1 MVHPKV
7 GYDAGKKT
15 KGRKRHLLVDT
26 LGLMMVV
33 VVSAASLPER
43 EGAKLVFQK
52 LYQSKQLYSRLVTIW
67 VRESKIRQSSKT
79 TICASGAAR
88 I

>member
-1 MVHPKV
+1 MVHPEV
-7 GYDAGKKT
+7 GYDGEKKT

-33 VVSAASLPER
+33 VVTAASLPER

-52 LYQSKQLYSRLVTIW
+52 VD
-67 VRESKIRQSSKT
+67 ESKKQRLSFSHYL
-79 TICASGAAR
+79 AR
-88 I
+88 WWISRN